1 MKKKRTFAYQYPYL
15 AYWIADWGYMQ
26 IGNDYDFPDGSFLML
41 LDEGGTCY
49 EGDQEDTLD
58 ETFAKAEKFLREVD
72 FPERFD
78 KETIEALEEEYKNRD

>member
-1 MKKKRTFAYQYPYL
+1 MKKKKTFAYQYPYL
-15 AYWIADWGYMQ
+15 NYWIEDWGTLQ
-26 IGNDYDFPDGSFLML
+26 IGNDYDCSFLML
-41 LDEGGTCY
+41 FDEGGTCY

-78 KETIEALEEEYKNRD
+78 KETIEALEEAYKNRD